1 MHQIFLP
8 VWVAAGGDEEIVDL
22 VLAVAEAL
30 LGHVIHGVHHLPPIM
45 AHTNE
50 ERCFEGR

>member
-30 LGHVIHGVHHLPPIM
+30 LGHVIHGVHHLPAII
-45 AHTNE
+45 AHTE
-50 ERCFEGR
+50 KDVLKEV